1 MKIGLAVL
9 EISRPKKIKIHIT
22 LSSVGRQIQKWSPS
36 QDSSLCWKG
45 SVKHMRFKPRMKE
58 SAKGKIVIFLKFL
71 TQAEL
76 CDPYCLSVC
85 LEAVHSLTDVDQTR

>member
-1 MKIGLAVL
+1 
-9 EISRPKKIKIHIT
+9 
-22 LSSVGRQIQKWSPS
+22 
-36 QDSSLCWKG
+36 
-45 SVKHMRFKPRMKE
+45 MRFKPRMKE

>member
-1 MKIGLAVL
+1 M
-9 EISRPKKIKIHIT
+9 
-22 LSSVGRQIQKWSPS
+22 
-36 QDSSLCWKG
+36 
-45 SVKHMRFKPRMKE
+45 KHMRFKPRMKE